1 MVRVTAKGLGDD
13 LLKFRFD
20 FVDRLAG
27 RKAGAVADPK
37 DVGVNR
43 EGLLAKGRV
52 ENDVRGLAA
61 DPGQRLQL
69 LARARHFAAMP
80 VDQPLAECDD
90 VPRLGVEQADRLDRV
105 AQRAFAEIH
114 HLLRFLDAR
123 KQRTASDIDAR
134 VGRLRRKHHRDEQLV
149 RVFGLQLGRGR
160 RVRLR
165 EPAEELE
172 NLLSLQA
179 LVSGARMTS
188 CIE

>member
-13 LLKFRFD
+13 SFELGLD
-20 FVDRLAG
+20 LVDIPAR
-27 RKAGAVADPK
+27 RQTGAVADSK
-37 DVGVNR
+37 DVGIDGER
-43 EGLLAKGRV
+43 LLAEGGV
-52 ENDVRGLAA
+52 EHDVRGLPP
-61 DPGQRLQL
+61 DPGKRLQF
-69 LARARHFAAMP
+69 LARARHLAAVP
-80 VDQPLAECDD
+80 VHQRLAQRDD